1 MTRAELEL
9 ALTEQQ
15 AENAVLRALLTQA
28 PPGPTWANALLP
40 NQEQVGLM
48 MQELYTAVIISDV
61 AGCIL
66 WVSEGFTAL
75 CGLEPQQ
82 VVGRNAAA
90 VMRPNL
96 HEPYLLAYIQAR
108 LVANAAFQ
116 YEVQN
121 PRPDAN
127 AGWVRVKV
135 QPIYDAERRV
145 VLLAGLVEDISEWKK
160 TQLTLGDSEH
170 QFRTLAENVPGVLYQ
185 WRKKFDG
192 TSLFGYV
199 SPKLYELFGIRVE
212 DAGRI
217 AEFIHPDDQ
226 GPLWQSM
233 TQAVAAR
240 SSWGYEGRLVVE
252 GQPIRWVQGNSR
264 VTHIDTE
271 GINYTGIMQDVTL
284 LKQAQVAL
292 RERDI
297 RWLLAVEGFGDG
309 AWEMNLQSMDIF
321 YSVDYKAMLGYPDEE
336 FSNDYTTWLEH
347 VHPDDLAE
355 VRGMVAA
362 YLRSTVAPSCTTEY
376 RLRCQDGS
384 YKWVLGRCVI
394 TARDAAGEPLI
405 LTGLQTDISEL
416 KKAKE
421 ALNATFRQ
429 LSAVITNFQEGLVL
443 EDENGQIVLTNDAF
457 CQSLGK
463 GFTSVGL
470 VGKKGDWL
478 VQKSADFVQN
488 PVRFASRVA
497 RLIRRRKLVV
507 GDVLQLTNGRTIQR
521 DFTPIY
527 DHERYIGHLWK
538 FVDITARTTI
548 ETDLRQREEKYRGI
562 IENMLLGLVE
572 LDLEGRVLY
581 VNRSFCVMTG
591 FGEDELLGHELA
603 PFFLNGPA
611 LELVN
616 MKNLSRR
623 DGVAD
628 SYEVPITVK
637 NGEVRWLLVSGAP
650 LYDDQ
655 HQHIGSIAI
664 NLDVTPQKNLEA
676 SLREAKAL
684 AELSSRAKQDFLTNM
699 SHEIRTP
706 MNAILGMSQLL
717 TQTALAAPQA
727 RYLQAITTS
736 AENLLVIINDI
747 LDLSKIEA
755 GHLAVEHIGFSP
767 AHLQVQVETTLGY
780 KAEEKGL
787 RLTTHVAPGVP
798 VVLLGDPHRIIQ
810 VLLNLVGN
818 SVKFT
823 EQGSVSIVCSLV
835 QLLPEAGEALVEF
848 VVGDTGIG
856 IEADYLDH
864 VFDNFS
870 QEDSSVT
877 RKFGGTG
884 LGLGIS
890 KKLVEL
896 LGGELQ
902 ITSQK
907 HLGTTSRFTLRL
919 AVGTAQDL
927 PHKDVGPDLSSLR
940 FGLRGKRVLLV
951 EDNVFNRMLATVFLT
966 NMGLSVTESANGE
979 TAVELAKT
987 QPFDLIL
994 MDVQMP
1000 VMDGYEATA
1009 IIRQQL
1015 QLAVPI
1021 IALTANAISG
1031 EREKCLAMGMND
1043 YLAKPFKEASL
1054 IKMVCEWLLGSS
1066 D

>member
-9 ALTEQQ
+9 KLAEQQ
-15 AENAVLRALLTQA
+15 TENAALRAVLAQA
-28 PPGPTWANALLP
+28 PHVPTWANCARLP
-40 NQEQVGLM
+40 NQEQLVHL
-48 MQELYTAVIISDV
+48 MQELYTAVVISDV
-61 AGCIL
+61 DGYIL

-75 CGLEPQQ
+75 CGLESHQL
-82 VVGRNAAA
+82 VGRNAMA
-90 VMRPNL
+90 VMRSNL
-96 HEPYLLAYIQAR
+96 HEPHMLAYLQERMA
-108 LVANAAFQ
+108 ANVAFQ

-121 PRPDAN
+121 PRPN

-135 QPIYDAERRV
+135 QPIYDAEHRTV
-145 VLLAGLVEDISEWKK
+145 KFAGLVEDITEWKK
-160 TQLTLGDSEH
+160 TQLTLDES
-170 QFRTLAENVPGVLYQ
+170 QRRFQALAENVPGVLYQ
-185 WRKKFDG
+185 WRKNFDG
-192 TSLFGYV
+192 TSRFGYV

-212 DAGRI
+212 DVTRI
-217 AEFIHPDDQ
+217 TEFIHPDDRV
-226 GPLWQSM
+226 PFWQSM
-233 TQAVAAR
+233 AQAVEAR
-240 SSWGYEGRLVVE
+240 LPWDYEGRLVVE
-252 GQPIRWVQGNSR
+252 GQPTRWVHGNSG
-264 VTHIDTE
+264 VTHIDAE
-271 GINYTGIMQDVTL
+271 GINYTGIVQDVTL
-284 LKQAQVAL
+284 LKQAQVAM

-297 RWLLAVEGFGDG
+297 RWRLAVDGFGDG

-321 YSVDYKAMLGYPDEE
+321 YSVDYKAMLGYQDEE
-336 FSNDYTTWLEH
+336 FPNEFNTWLEH
-347 VHPDDLAE
+347 VYPDDLTE
-355 VRGMVAA
+355 VQSYVDA
-362 YLRSTVAPSCTTEY
+362 YLCNAAPPCAVEY
-376 RLRCQDGS
+376 RLRCKDGS
-384 YKWVLGRCVI
+384 YKWVLGRYLI

-421 ALNATFRQ
+421 ALDLSSRR

-443 EDENGQIVLTNDAF
+443 EDENRQIVLTNDAF
-457 CQSLGK
+457 CQLLEGN
-463 GFTSVGL
+463 FTPAGL
-470 VGKKGDWL
+470 VGKNAGWL
-478 VQKSADFVQN
+478 ATKSLDFVEN
-488 PVRFASRVA
+488 PVRYAA
-497 RLIRRRKLVV
+497 RIATLLRRRKLAV
-507 GDVLQLTNGRTIQR
+507 GDVLQLTNGRTLQR

-538 FVDITARTTI
+538 FVDITARTKI
-548 ETDLRQREEKYRGI
+548 EIDLRQREEKYRGI
-562 IENMLLGLVE
+562 IESMLLGLVE
-572 LDLEGRVLY
+572 LDLKGRVLY
-581 VNRSFCVMTG
+581 VNRSFCTMTG
-591 FGEDELLGHELA
+591 FSEAEVLGRELA
-603 PFFLNGPA
+603 PFLLSGAA
-611 LELVN
+611 LDLVVS
-616 MKNLSRR
+616 KDFSRR

-628 SYEVPITVK
+628 SYEVPITAK
-637 NGEVRWLLVSGAP
+637 NGEVKWLLVSGAP
-650 LYDDQ
+650 LYDDDN
-655 HQHIGSIAI
+655 QHIGSIGI
-664 NLDVTPQKNLEA
+664 NLDVTPQKHLET

-684 AELSSRAKQDFLTNM
+684 AEVSTRAKQDFLANM

-706 MNAILGMSQLL
+706 MNAILGMSHLL
-717 TQTALAAPQA
+717 AQTPLAASQA
-727 RYLQAITTS
+727 SYLQAITTS

-767 AHLQVQVETTLGY
+767 AHLHAQVETTLRY

-787 RLTTHVAPGVP
+787 SLTTHVEPGVP
-798 VVLLGDPHRIIQ
+798 VVLFGDPHRITQ

-835 QLLPEAGEALVEF
+835 QLLPETSEALVKF
-848 VVGDTGIG
+848 VVVDTGIG
-856 IEADYLDH
+856 MEAGYLDY

-907 HLGTTSRFTLRL
+907 HWGTTSCFTLRL
-919 AVGTAQDL
+919 AMGTAQDL
-927 PHKDVGPDLSSLR
+927 PRKDDGPDLSSLR
-940 FGLRGKRVLLV
+940 YDLSGKRVLLV
-951 EDNVFNRMLATVFLT
+951 EDNIFNRMLANILLM
-966 NMGLSVTESANGE
+966 NMGLTVIEAVNGE
-979 TAVELAKT
+979 TAVELAKI

-1000 VMDGYEATA
+1000 VMDGYEATV
-1009 IIRQQL
+1009 IIRQHL
-1015 QLAVPI
+1015 QLSVPI

-1054 IKMVCEWLLGSS
+1054 IKMVCELLLVNN
-1066 D
+1066 